1 MREQVAREVVD
12 LITGAWRTQA
22 VYTAVSL
29 RLPEHVA
36 AGSRTSA
43 ALAEDTGSSEDGV
56 RRLMR
61 LLVALGVFEGDEHNG
76 GYRPTQLSAALQ
88 SGAAGSMRDMCLLY
102 GQEFYRAWGHAQEA
116 ISTSS
121 PSFER
126 ACGQPLRDYLQREEG
141 AGERFLRAM
150 NAGNIFFE
158 HLPRMVDFSG
168 CSLVVDVGG
177 GSGELLSA
185 VMRANPQLRAK
196 LVDLEHMLPVAE
208 EHLRAVAALDR
219 VELVAGDIFESV
231 PVGGDVYVL
240 SRVLQDFDDERC
252 VQLLENCRRAMGRS
266 SRMVLVER
274 VVRDDGSAAL
284 PLLWDLHLLIV
295 SGGRERTHDGYA
307 RVLERA
313 GLRLDETVELPLE
326 TTALIARP
334 A

>member
-1 MREQVAREVVD
+1 MMGEQTAREVVD

-22 VYTAVSL
+22 LYSAVSL
-29 RLPEHVA
+29 RLPDHVA
-36 AGSRTSA
+36 AGSRTTA
-43 ALAEDTGSSEDGV
+43 ALALKTGTSEDGV

-61 LLVALGVFEGDEHNG
+61 LLVALGVFDGEEET
-76 GYRPTQLSAALQ
+76 GYRPTSVSVALE

-116 ISTSS
+116 ISASS

-126 ACGQPLRDYLQREEG
+126 ACGRPLGEYLEHERG

-158 HLPRMVDFSG
+158 HLPRAFDFSG

-185 VMRANPQLRAK
+185 VMRANPDVRGV
-196 LVDLEHMLPVAE
+196 LVDLHHMLAVAE
-208 EHLRAVAALDR
+208 EHLRATAGLDR
-219 VELVAGDIFESV
+219 VQLVAGDIFASV
-231 PVGGDVYVL
+231 PSGGDVYLL
-240 SRVLQDFDDERC
+240 SRVLQDWDDDRC
-252 VQLLENCRRAMGRS
+252 LRLLANCRRAMGRS
-266 SRMVLVER
+266 SRLLVVER

-295 SGGRERTHDGYA
+295 SGGRERTLDGYA
-307 RVLERA
+307 GLLTEA
-313 GLRLDETVELPLE
+313 GLRLEQTIDLPLE
-326 TTALIARP
+326 TTALVARP
-334 A
+334 V

>member
-1 MREQVAREVVD
+1 VIHEQVAREVVD

-43 ALAEDTGSSEDGV
+43 ELAQETGSSEDGL

-61 LLVALGVFEGDEHNG
+61 LLVVLGVFAGEEET
-76 GYRPTQLSAALQ
+76 GYRPTKLSGALQ
-88 SGAAGSMRDMCLLY
+88 AGAAGSMRDMCLLY

-126 ACGQPLRDYLQREEG
+126 ACGQPLGDYLKHEQG

-158 HLPRMVDFSG
+158 HLPRMFDFSA
-168 CSLVVDVGG
+168 CSLVIDVGG

-185 VMRANPQLRAK
+185 VMQANPAVRAT
-196 LVDLEHMLPVAE
+196 LVDLDHMLPIAE
-208 EHLRAVAALDR
+208 EHLRNTAGLDR
-219 VELVAGDIFESV
+219 VELVGGDIFESV
-231 PVGGDVYVL
+231 PPGGDVYLL
-240 SRVLQDFDDERC
+240 SRVLQDWDDNRC
-252 VQLLENCRRAMGRS
+252 VQLLENCRRAMGPS
-266 SRMVLVER
+266 SRLLLVER

-295 SGGRERTHDGYA
+295 SGGRERTLDGYA
-307 RVLERA
+307 GLLAKA
-313 GLRLDETVELPLE
+313 GLRLEETIDLPLE
-326 TTALIARP
+326 TTALVAGL